1 MEQSEQN
8 WLDAASS
15 QEDCTVLSV
24 LPGFNKKACMPDWY
38 KAKQPVQAARG
49 GWYDPH
55 KARRTG

>member
-24 LPGFNKKACMPDWY
+24 LPSCNKKGMYA
-38 KAKQPVQAARG
+38 
-49 GWYDPH
+49 
-55 KARRTG
+55 